1 METGYHPT
9 FLSAEEV
16 VLVVDEDNNV
26 VGSAKRKEVRI
37 QNLWHRAS
45 YIFVYEKSEGHT
57 YILVQKRS
65 MKKDYCPGY
74 FDLANGGVVGA
85 DESDETNAK
94 RELEEE
100 IGMSL
105 PELKVLTRI
114 KFEDPGNRVWGNV
127 FAAEYDGRELKLQE
141 SEVDAIEK
149 WTIQEAKEKI
159 EKGEVKITPD
169 SKIAFMEFLKLGII

>member
-1 METGYHPT
+1 M
-9 FLSAEEV
+9 

-45 YIFVYEKSEGHT
+45 YIFVYEKREGQT

-85 DESDETNAK
+85 DESD
-94 RELEEE
+94 
-100 IGMSL
+100 
-105 PELKVLTRI
+105 
-114 KFEDPGNRVWGNV
+114 
-127 FAAEYDGRELKLQE
+127 
-141 SEVDAIEK
+141 
-149 WTIQEAKEKI
+149 
-159 EKGEVKITPD
+159 
-169 SKIAFMEFLKLGII
+169 